1 MTSVQVSAVSRLPYL
16 IRRDESE
23 HGKIEMRGVFPV
35 FPGPCPSL
43 REGNNGY
50 AGLNRDVQKRRKL
63 FSGLT
68 FPAFRCNV
76 FSILY

>member
-1 MTSVQVSAVSRLPYL
+1 MKNVSHIFLMLRQKNLKNADKIPNSGT
-16 IRRDESE
+16 E
-23 HGKIEMRGVFPV
+23 HGKIEIRGVFPV

-63 FSGLT
+63 FLRLDFSR
-68 FPAFRCNV
+68 FP
-76 FSILY
+76 L